1 MQDVTSNKFLLIDT
15 GKDTKKAIQIL
26 KNLYID
32 DSSRKYLNVP
42 KQYITAPKYTD
53 KTANGL
59 TRCIIDYIG
68 LTGGQAERVN
78 CTGRIIDSR
87 ETCTDV
93 MGHQRT
99 IGQLRY
105 IKTAGK
111 RGTADISATIKGRS
125 VKIEVKI
132 GGDRQSDAQKEY
144 QRSIEASGGLY
155 FIAKDFEQFITWYYL
170 TFGRAEHGKR

>member
-1 MQDVTSNKFLLIDT
+1 MKDTISKKSLLTDT

-32 DSSRKYLNVP
+32 DSSRKYPNVP
-42 KQYITAPKYTD
+42 KQYIPAPKYTD

-59 TRCIIDYIG
+59 TKCIIDYIR
-68 LTGGQAERVN
+68 LTGGQAERIN

-93 MGHQRT
+93 LGHQRT
-99 IGQLRY
+99 IGSLQY
-105 IKTAGK
+105 IKTAGQ

-132 GGDRQSDAQKEY
+132 GADKQSDAQKEY

-170 TFGRAEHGKR
+170 TFGRAEHGNR

>member
-1 MQDVTSNKFLLIDT
+1 MQGITSKNSLLISDS
-15 GKDTKKAIQIL
+15 KDTKKAIQIL

-32 DSSRKYLNVP
+32 DCSRKYPNVP

-68 LTGGQAERVN
+68 LTGDQAERVN

-111 RGTADISATIKGRS
+111 RGTADISATIQGRS

-132 GGDRQSDAQKEY
+132 GNDRQSDAQKEY
-144 QRSIEASGGLY
+144 QRSIETSGGLY
-155 FIAKDFEQFITWYYL
+155 FVAKDFGQFLSWYYL
-170 TFGRAEHGKR
+170 TFGRGKHGN